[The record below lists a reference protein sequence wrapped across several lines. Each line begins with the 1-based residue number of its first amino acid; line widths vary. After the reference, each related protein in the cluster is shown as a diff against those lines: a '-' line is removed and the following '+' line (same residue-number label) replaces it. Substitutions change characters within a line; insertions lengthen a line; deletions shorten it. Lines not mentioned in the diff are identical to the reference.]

1 MKESE
6 KRTVSIFKALGSP
19 TRYNIIILLSNGE
32 YASGKIALI
41 LGKTATT
48 ISKHLKIL
56 RDLDIVCFRT
66 QDNKVFYKLKKKNV
80 LDLIR
85 YTENLFSRV

>member
-1 MKESE
+1 
-6 KRTVSIFKALGSP
+6 
-19 TRYNIIILLSNGE
+19 
-32 YASGKIALI
+32 
-41 LGKTATT
+41 
-48 ISKHLKIL
+48 LKIL